1 MLYCMV
7 HVIISQCISD
17 YKRLLVRAS
26 LMRSIVDCIKTK
38 QQIDRYKKSLNV
50 AIKTA
55 DGAAL
60 RPVEVNYN
68 VLSYVIRI

>member
-1 MLYCMV
+1 
-7 HVIISQCISD
+7 
-17 YKRLLVRAS
+17 
-26 LMRSIVDCIKTK
+26 MRSIVDCIKTK